1 MKKEVRINH
10 NLKSNFIRRLGRKS
24 DIYFRSIELLKKSW
38 DKTDSETRTTTFSNW
53 KNSQMRLYG
62 EIKPELFYTHT
73 YLTWLM
79 RTIRN
84 EIFGT
89 SRTGSTKKDLETDVF
104 SWIWDTPDI
113 ADQFYEMLKSVV
125 KILHFNNIETDLFKD
140 LYEDLISKSFRV
152 RRGEYNTPDWLAELM
167 LERTLA
173 KRSSLVPPRIIDPTC
188 GTGTFIFHAIKQLRQ
203 SFVPTK
209 AARVVGID
217 INPLMVEIAKTNYLL
232 AMGKDQLIFDDD
244 ARIPVFCLD
253 TLKLSKKNLG
263 MLGEFDIVIGN
274 PPWGSLRDIKNPDYQ
289 KFIKGLAIDTRLIEK
304 KDTHLYTQIEV
315 STVFFINC
323 VRFLKQDGTL
333 AFVMPRSI
341 ITLTMQNYN
350 FIRVQRL
357 GSRFVEILDLGNVK
371 PLFNMPTC
379 VLISDKNAE
388 QTYPIKMVEYYGKLP
403 STSSTLTK
411 TKPYLT
417 SKEKQYTPRRFPL
430 GKKSYYYD
438 LFKTGV
444 CIFPRAFYFITP
456 IQIHTKLIEAK
467 TSHEILARFTKEPW
481 KISLNGWIESKF
493 VYYTL
498 LGWEV
503 LPYISADFRLVVLP
517 IEKDGARFCLL
528 GIEDM
533 YKKNY
538 SAVAKWFETVDK
550 IWRERRTSSSENRF
564 PSIFDRFNYGNLLK
578 HQSPTRRFVV
588 AYNATGSNI
597 TSCIVDR
604 QELTSPRNDVLG
616 PNDFIADVKTWI
628 YETDNYDEALYLC
641 GILNSDIINKMI
653 KPFQPQGLG
662 GARAIH
668 RRPLMFDIPRFDEF
682 DLIHQKIAELASYNV
697 KAMIEKRFNGSRKR
711 IKEHLPH
718 NDEINSS
725 VKKLLRC

>member
-1 MKKEVRINH
+1 MTSRNLRALELIKKFGQ
-10 NLKSNFIRRLGRKS
+10 KSN
-24 DIYFRSIELLKKSW
+24 IYVRSLKLLNQAWNKI
-38 DKTDSETRTTTFSNW
+38 DSETKTCTFSAWENL
-53 KNSQMRLYG
+53 QTQLYG
-62 EIKPELFYTHT
+62 EIQTQLFFVSA
-73 YLTWLM
+73 YLAWLM
-79 RTIRN
+79 RTIRG
-84 EIFGT
+84 EIFDVPIRKNGQ
-89 SRTGSTKKDLETDVF
+89 DDVF
-104 SWIWDTPDI
+104 SWVWNVPEL
-113 ADQFYEMLKSVV
+113 ANQLMEMLRSSIQTLPLEDV
-125 KILHFNNIETDLFKD
+125 KRDLLKD
-140 LYEDLISKSFRV
+140 LYEHLVGKDVRV
-152 RRGEYNTPDWLAELM
+152 MRGEYNTPDWLAELM
-167 LERTLA
+167 LDITMKKHGGLI
-173 KRSSLVPPRIIDPTC
+173 SPRIIDPTC
-188 GTGTFIFHAIKQLRQ
+188 GTGIFLFHAIKQLRQ
-203 SFVPTK
+203 HSIFTK
-209 AARVVGID
+209 SARIVGTD
-217 INPLMVEIAKTNYLL
+217 INPLMIEIAKTNYLL
-232 AMGKDQLIFDDD
+232 ALGKDQLIFGDDSQ
-244 ARIPVFCLD
+244 IPVFCLD
-253 TLKLSKKNLG
+253 TLKLSKKNLR

-274 PPWGSLRDIKNPDYQ
+274 PPWGSLRDVKNPDYQ
-289 KFIKGLAIDTRLIEK
+289 KFIKGLAIDARLIEK

-323 VRFLKQDGTL
+323 VRFLKQHGTL

-341 ITLTMQNYN
+341 ITPTMQNYN

-357 GSRFVEILDLGNVK
+357 GSRFVEILDLGNVI

-379 VLISDKNAE
+379 VLISEKNGE
-388 QTYPIKMVEYYGKLP
+388 QTYPIKMVEYYGTLP

-417 SKEKQYTPRRFPL
+417 SKETQYTPRRFPL

-456 IQIHTKLIEAK
+456 IQIHKKLIEAK

-481 KISLNGWIESKF
+481 KISLNGWIEPKF
-493 VYYTL
+493 VYHTL

-503 LPYISADFRLVVLP
+503 LPYIFADFRLVVLP
-517 IEKDGARFCLL
+517 IEKDGERFCLL

-550 IWRERRTSSSENRF
+550 IWRERRTPSSENRF

-597 TSCIVDR
+597 ASCIVDR
-604 QELTSPRNDVLG
+604 QELTSPKNDVLE

-628 YETDNYDEALYLC
+628 YETNNYDEALYLC
-641 GILNSDIINKMI
+641 GILNSDTINKMI
-653 KPFQPQGLG
+653 KPFQPRGLG

-682 DLIHQKIAELASYNV
+682 DWIHQKIAELASYNM
-697 KAMIEKRFNGSRKR
+697 KAMIERRFNGSRKR
-711 IKEHLPH
+711 TKEHLPH